1 MKMSHNSTRWS
12 PLTFFLKTWSKAG
25 KYKNITVY
33 MKTRSFLLCGL
44 YHLLLNLGTIGL
56 TSAIMSEKYN

>member
-1 MKMSHNSTRWS
+1 MVFSFQTIEISTCVDN
-12 PLTFFLKTWSKAG
+12 
-25 KYKNITVY
+25 YKNITVY

-56 TSAIMSEKYN
+56 TSTIMSEKYN